1 MGSLLRRKRPGHVK
15 PATRKIELNSAN
27 IRRAPS
33 VPSYIGFA
41 GDGYARRMAPDKD
54 RKQPREEA
62 RARRARPAA
71 RGAQRKSAQRLQGV
85 IEAVIESAEPH
96 SLEATF
102 SRDGQP
108 PREDRAG

>member
-1 MGSLLRRKRPGHVK
+1 MGSLLPRNRHGHVK
-15 PATRKIELNSAN
+15 PASAKIELNSAN
-27 IRRAPS
+27 IRRAAS

-54 RKQPREEA
+54 RKQSREEA
-62 RARRARPAA
+62 RAARARPAA
-71 RGAQRKSAQRLQGV
+71 RGAQRKPARRLQRV
-85 IEAVIESAEPH
+85 IEAVIDSPESH